1 MDVVND
7 GGAAD
12 RTIIQSFDPRPLQ
25 LIHRQYNIDLSLL
38 VEGSIKMSFEDQLKL
53 LGFIPAVYSP
63 HYSLVTRAL
72 VQQCHDKKMKLV
84 PWTVNNI
91 DDIRRLKEMGVDGII
106 TDYPD
111 LFSKL

>member
-1 MDVVND
+1 
-7 GGAAD
+7 
-12 RTIIQSFDPRPLQ
+12 
-25 LIHRQYNIDLSLL
+25 
-38 VEGSIKMSFEDQLKL
+38 MSFEDQLKL
-53 LGFIPAVYSP
+53 LGFIPDVYSP
-63 HYSLVTRAL
+63 HYSLVTPAL